1 MRRQPTNF
9 LQAREILGAAVWRN
23 WPLAPLPSNEKVLQ
37 ADAASRVAATSFK
50 PSTPSS
56 TTRRPT
62 KEVIAFGGISQK
74 FSSTV
79 RLSERVKMQKNRDA
93 TQMERAMLI
102 AEQRFHAISPGTKS
116 KLSFSA
122 LSDIDIGARAN
133 KLGVSSGS
141 NESEIVISISSLKQ
155 TEEDRRITYL
165 KNNLNECIEENLDC
179 NILATANSLS
189 TDLALEDQIEPIDN
203 LSDPSLLMPMKFLKK
218 EKKKSDIKLGVS
230 VRRSTR
236 INKNLKIKK

>member
-1 MRRQPTNF
+1 MEKPTTSTVPPKE
-9 LQAREILGAAVWRN
+9 Q
-23 WPLAPLPSNEKVLQ
+23 VLQ
-37 ADAASRVAATSFK
+37 ADAASQVAAASFN

-56 TTRRPT
+56 TTRRST

-74 FSSTV
+74 LSSPV
-79 RLSERVKMQKNRDA
+79 RSSKRVKMQKNGDA
-93 TQMERAMLI
+93 TQMERAMMM

-122 LSDIDIGARAN
+122 LSNIDIGARAS
-133 KLGVSSGS
+133 KIGVSLGS
-141 NESEIVISISSLKQ
+141 NESEIAISISSLKQ

-165 KNNLNECIEENLDC
+165 KNNLNKCIEENSDC
-179 NILATANSLS
+179 NILATANSLC

-203 LSDPSLLMPMKFLKK
+203 LSDPKLFMPIKCLKK
-218 EKKKSDIKLGVS
+218 QKKKSDTKLGVA

-236 INKNLKIKK
+236 INKKFKIKK